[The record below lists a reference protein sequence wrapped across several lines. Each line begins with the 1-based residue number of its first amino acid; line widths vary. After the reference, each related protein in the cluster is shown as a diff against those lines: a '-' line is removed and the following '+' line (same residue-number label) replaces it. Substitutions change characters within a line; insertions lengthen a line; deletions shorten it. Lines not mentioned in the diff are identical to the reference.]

1 MTGYDI
7 FLWVVNVVS
16 FSTLIF
22 TLIYGWRRRRQHKL
36 YMLMLRM
43 NRMTPVAFIRA
54 KGRRAK
60 WVALGTEPN
69 LGYIIG
75 SGMSFDEEMAILQAE
90 VKKIEDS
97 L

>member
-1 MTGYDI
+1 MTL

-16 FSTLIF
+16 FSILIS
-22 TLIYGWRRRRQHKL
+22 TLIYGWRRRRQHKVN
-36 YMLMLRM
+36 LMMIRM
-43 NRMTPVAFIRA
+43 SRMTPVEFMIR
-54 KGRRAK
+54 KGRRQRWK
-60 WVALGTEPN
+60 ALGMEPN

-75 SGMSFDEEMAILQAE
+75 SEMSFEEETELVLGE